1 MTITTY
7 GVDKC
12 PDKFDEYRCT
22 LPERYRKLANEQL
35 REDELIRKQALDQM
49 RQWIAKHPY
58 IRRCRTDAVFLLR
71 FLRQRKFS
79 IPKACEMLER
89 YLALRQSFPHW
100 FQGLDPCDKTM
111 MSMGDEDVF
120 HVLGFDAKGQIVIL
134 IKSRNF
140 RVDKYDLVDLIRFMH
155 MNVEVLSCDEM
166 VQVAG
171 VVLVVDCHEATMAH
185 FTLFRLSEMR
195 HIGPYI
201 NQLLPIRCR
210 EIHVIRLPKV
220 AASIVDLLFTY
231 ISPKLKHRFFVRP
244 PTVALRNAIRT
255 VCGHGTG
262 PGHRGVTHNTQHQ
275 QLGGISS
282 VTEETD
288 CGRNRPRELFAQST
302 TTTATTTTGSTE
314 RMRRKRNR
322 RPAESETNRMNDHG
336 NDRQLFHKTM
346 NEAVNHLGKELLPCE
361 YTNESEDPKS
371 LTHVFAKR
379 LHDGRDQLRSLD
391 NMEIDIAKF
400 SSVWNKSQPNGYAP
414 GGIDAG
420 MVGSF
425 RKLDID

>member
-231 ISPKLKHRFFVRP
+231 ISPKLKHRFF
-244 PTVALRNAIRT
+244 
-255 VCGHGTG
+255 
-262 PGHRGVTHNTQHQ
+262 
-275 QLGGISS
+275 
-282 VTEETD
+282 
-288 CGRNRPRELFAQST
+288 
-302 TTTATTTTGSTE
+302 
-314 RMRRKRNR
+314 
-322 RPAESETNRMNDHG
+322 
-336 NDRQLFHKTM
+336 FHKTM

>member
-1 MTITTY
+1 MTVTY
-7 GVDKC
+7 GVEKC
-12 PDKFDEYRCT
+12 PAKFDEYRCT
-22 LPERYRKLANEQL
+22 LPDHYRKLAAEQL
-35 REDELIRKQALDQM
+35 REDDLIRKQALDQM

-100 FQGLDPCDKTM
+100 FQGLDPYDQRM
-111 MSMGDEDVF
+111 MQLNDDEVF
-120 HVLGFDAKGQIVIL
+120 HVLGFDSKGQIVIL

-140 RVDKYDLVDLIRFMH
+140 RVDRYDLVDLIRFLH
-155 MNVEVLSCDEM
+155 MNMEILSCDEL

-171 VVLVVDCHEATMAH
+171 VVLVVDCYEASMAH

-220 AASIVDLLFTY
+220 AASIVDLLFAY
-231 ISPKLKHRFFVRP
+231 VSPKLKHRFF
-244 PTVALRNAIRT
+244 
-255 VCGHGTG
+255 
-262 PGHRGVTHNTQHQ
+262 
-275 QLGGISS
+275 
-282 VTEETD
+282 
-288 CGRNRPRELFAQST
+288 
-302 TTTATTTTGSTE
+302 
-314 RMRRKRNR
+314 
-322 RPAESETNRMNDHG
+322 
-336 NDRQLFHKTM
+336 FHKTI
-346 NEAVNHLGKELLPCE
+346 NEVVKHLPAAILPAE
-361 YTNESEDPKS
+361 YTNEDVEPKS
-371 LTHVFAKR
+371 LTHVYSKR
-379 LHDGRDQLRSLD
+379 TMDSREELKTMDQ
-391 NMEIDIAKF
+391 MEIDVAKF
-400 SSVWNKSQPNGYAP
+400 SSVWNKNLPTGCAP